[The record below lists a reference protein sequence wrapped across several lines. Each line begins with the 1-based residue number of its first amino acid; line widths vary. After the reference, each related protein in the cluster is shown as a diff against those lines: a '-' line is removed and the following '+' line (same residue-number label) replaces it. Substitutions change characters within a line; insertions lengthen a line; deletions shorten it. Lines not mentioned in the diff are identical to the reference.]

1 MKAQYVDEANI
12 TEAGGAADRA
22 ERLTRTM
29 RDQSFPNV
37 KPRDSATLILID
49 RDHAVPKVLL
59 GRRHQRHRFLPG
71 KFVFPGGR
79 IEPSDRL
86 MAVSAAL
93 HERHIAKLMR
103 RMRRPST
110 AKSAAFALAAVR
122 ETYEETGLMLGV
134 RQEGPIAAPPGPWE
148 AFAKAGVA
156 PDLSAVHFVARAI
169 TPPKRPLRFDSRFF
183 AAEVSAIAR
192 RDQGFVGPDKE
203 LVELVWLPLTEARQ
217 LDMPGITAVV
227 LEELQDRIAA
237 GMSLDHPVPLYRML
251 HKRFVRE
258 IL

>member
-1 MKAQYVDEANI
+1 MDDDISSVR
-12 TEAGGAADRA
+12 AGGTAADRA
-22 ERLTRTM
+22 DRLTRTI
-29 RDQSFPNV
+29 RDQTFPNL

-49 RDHAVPKVLL
+49 RAETVPKVLL
-59 GRRHQRHRFLPG
+59 GRRHLRHRFMPG

-79 IEPSDRL
+79 IEPTDRQ

-93 HERHIAKLMR
+93 HERHIARLMQR
-103 RMRRPST
+103 VRRPS
-110 AKSAAFALAAVR
+110 AVKAAAFALTAVR

-134 RQEGPIAAPPGPWE
+134 PRAGAIAAPPGAWQ
-148 AFAKAGVA
+148 AFAKAGIL
-156 PDLSAVHFVARAI
+156 PDLSTIHFIARAI

-183 AAEVSAIAR
+183 AADVGAIAR
-192 RDQGFVGPDKE
+192 RDGGFVGPDKE
-203 LVELVWLPLTEARQ
+203 LVELVWLAITEARQ

-227 LEELQDRIAA
+227 LEELSDRIAA
-237 GMSLDHPVPLYRML
+237 GMSFDYPVPLYHML